1 MKKTIFTEIDKAARE
16 LITDQPDGIIPVTT
30 NFTIVCRTNLI
41 GECEY
46 EVYSY
51 RTVVALVSLYV
62 SNDSADKS
70 IPSIPSIPSVRSV
83 VRVRNDAFDHSQTT
97 SRHLH
102 RFITAMMEHRRVDWD
117 TLRRLCNES
126 KANGTQT
133 VVIPTIRDNYS

>member
-16 LITDQPDGIIPVTT
+16 LITDQPDGIIPVAT

-41 GECEY
+41 GEYEY
-46 EVYSY
+46 EVYSC

-62 SNDSADKS
+62 SNDPADKS
-70 IPSIPSIPSVRSV
+70 ISSVRLV

-126 KANGTQT
+126 KANGTET
-133 VVIPTIRDNYS
+133 VVIPTIRDNHS

>member
-1 MKKTIFTEIDKAARE
+1 MA
-16 LITDQPDGIIPVTT
+16 T

-41 GECEY
+41 GEYEY

-70 IPSIPSIPSVRSV
+70 IPSVRSV

-97 SRHLH
+97 SQHLH

-117 TLRRLCNES
+117 KLKTLCDES
-126 KANGTQT
+126 KVDGGETII
-133 VVIPTIRDNYS
+133 VPTL

>member
-16 LITDQPDGIIPVTT
+16 LITDQPDGIIPVAT

-41 GECEY
+41 GEYEY

-70 IPSIPSIPSVRSV
+70 IPSVRSV
-83 VRVRNDAFDHSQTT
+83 VRVRNDVFDHSQTT

-126 KANGTQT
+126 KANGTET

>member
-16 LITDQPDGIIPVTT
+16 LITDQPDGIIPVAT

-41 GECEY
+41 GEHEY

-62 SNDSADKS
+62 SNDSAGK
-70 IPSIPSIPSVRSV
+70 SIPSVRSV
-83 VRVRNDAFDHSQTT
+83 VRVCNDAFDHSQTT

-117 TLRRLCNES
+117 TLRRLCDES
-126 KANGTQT
+126 KANGTET
-133 VVIPTIRDNYS
+133 VVVPII

>member
-16 LITDQPDGIIPVTT
+16 LITDQPDGIIPVAT

-41 GECEY
+41 GEHEY

-70 IPSIPSIPSVRSV
+70 IPSVRLV

-117 TLRRLCNES
+117 ALKTQCDES
-126 KANGTQT
+126 KANGTET
-133 VVIPTIRDNYS
+133 VVVPTIRDNYS